1 MKTKKILFIIP
12 PYFNIQDYIKND
24 KKSILPQLAIP
35 YGVLSIDSY
44 LRSHSIYT
52 VKSEVLDLNLQ
63 VYKIVN
69 SGKEGIYDNIQD
81 ILREIILRRL
91 EKKFDV
97 AAISAL
103 FNPCYYYL
111 EIVSSAVKASSNPA
125 ACVIGGGIASNLY
138 EKILQDFQDID
149 GICYAEGE
157 IPMKDLVDSDNYM
170 ELMDN
175 HQSWVT
181 RKSLGSG
188 KTPLPTYIENL
199 DDIPVFSYDNIN
211 LDDYKGRAADVYNVK
226 KGVKRELSIH
236 TSRGCPFRC
245 IYCASSTV
253 HGYKLRFMSVER
265 VIAEIDLMIERY
277 NMDVLLIE
285 DDHFLGNKKR
295 AAKILSL
302 LSRKNIKIEFLSG
315 IAVHPIDEEIASL
328 MAQAGVSSV
337 SLAVES
343 GSDYVLKLMN
353 KPLRKHQIKKRVE
366 ILRSHGILVHAYI
379 ILGVP
384 GEMDCHRMETI
395 EMLKDVGFDWVYFFN
410 AVPVVGSR
418 LYNICVANDYLA
430 EKDFRNHIQ
439 SKSTINAP
447 GVDPEKIQKT
457 LYLYNLE
464 TNFVDNYNLRS
475 GNYETAFLYF
485 LKIVQKYPQNAFA
498 HYALAECYRLSGED
512 LDLAEVH
519 YSNFRDIIR
528 NDPEWKSYADYF
540 GLLGYV

>member
-1 MKTKKILFIIP
+1 MKTKDILFIIP
-12 PYFNIQDYIKND
+12 PYFNIQDYVKND

-35 YGVLSIDSY
+35 YGILSIDSY
-44 LRSHSIYT
+44 LRSHSSHT

-69 SGKEGIYDNIQD
+69 SGEDGVYGNIEET
-81 ILREIILRRL
+81 LREIISQRL
-91 EKKFDV
+91 EKKFDLV
-97 AAISAL
+97 AISAL
-103 FNPCYYYL
+103 FNPCYYFL
-111 EIVSSAVKASSNPA
+111 EVISSTVKTSSNSVP
-125 ACVIGGGIASNLY
+125 CVIGGGLASNLY
-138 EKILQDFQDID
+138 KKILQDFQYID
-149 GICYAEGE
+149 GVCYAEGE
-157 IPMKDLVDSDNYM
+157 IPMKDLIDSDNYM

-175 HQSWVT
+175 HRSWVT

-188 KTPLPTYIENL
+188 GVPLPTYIENL

-236 TSRGCPFRC
+236 TSRGCPFSC
-245 IYCASSTV
+245 IYCASSTI
-253 HGYKLRFMSVER
+253 HGHKLRFMSVER
-265 VIAEIDLMIERY
+265 VISEIDLMIERY

-285 DDHFLGNKKR
+285 DDHFLGDKKR
-295 AAKILSL
+295 AAKILSQ
-302 LSRKNIKIEFLSG
+302 LSEKNIKIEFLSG

-328 MAQAGVSSV
+328 MARAGVSSV

-343 GSDYVLKLMN
+343 GSDYILRLMN
-353 KPLRKHQIKKRVE
+353 KPLRKHQVKERVNV
-366 ILRSHGILVHAYI
+366 LRKYGILVHAYI

-384 GEMDCHRMETI
+384 GEMDCHRLETI

-418 LYNICVANDYLA
+418 LYDICVANNYLA

-439 SKSTINAP
+439 SKSIISAP
-447 GVDPEKIQKT
+447 GVNPKKIQKI

-464 TNFVDNYNLRS
+464 INFVNNYNLCS

-485 LKIVQKYPQNAFA
+485 SKIVQKYPQNAFA
-498 HYALAECYRLSGED
+498 HYALSKYYKLSGTD
-512 LDLAEVH
+512 DKLAKT
-519 YSNFRDIIR
+519 YAANFQEII
-528 NDPEWKSYADYF
+528 NKDSEWKYYADHF
-540 GLLGYV
+540 GLCGYE